1 MINVMSCQF
10 TSRHGSD
17 DGSSGVSTHAIRG
30 LVMLLV
36 AASLTHTAAASDGR
50 EHLEQNWDSDQ
61 RHTFWFTPQGSQL
74 IPYD

>member
-1 MINVMSCQF
+1 
-10 TSRHGSD
+10 
-17 DGSSGVSTHAIRG
+17 
-30 LVMLLV
+30 MLLV